1 MNRNNPRPY
10 STLVFYFS
18 ILLTGLLG
26 IAVNSVFAKSG
37 ASFGTTETPGVEA
50 RPVSEGMYAWFW
62 DTDDDSSEETPKP
75 EVVEPSEQ
83 TTAPEVLEKKID
95 ENKEEGGAEELPW
108 WRPDAYQVS
117 DEETAPE
124 EVVPEKKVMEVAP
137 AQPVEIPVMEAK
149 PEAVETPEPTVVPE
163 VAPEEKKMEAAPA
176 QPAEKTKPVM
186 EKKEVVPAQPVESP
200 VIEVKPEAVE
210 PPEPAIVP
218 DVVPEE
224 KKMEAAPTP
233 PVEKTKPVMEKKEKK
248 EAVPE
253 VKVTSTGYFK
263 GAKACE
269 ECHEG
274 EFKIW
279 KKTKHHTSFRTAH
292 REPKDSAKPSPKKIL
307 KNVAGAKRMKRNK
320 TCYLCHFTLQQKDA
334 DAKPVA
340 KSGTSCESCHGASS
354 EWLAIHDNYGGEGIM
369 RMDETPEH
377 KKERIAQSAAK
388 GLIWPSMKYQV
399 VENCMTCHGLAHPDL
414 SGDVL
419 AKMLG
424 AGHPINPDFEAVK
437 YSQGTVRH
445 RYTPDDITNNR
456 EMTEPEKAELFVI
469 GHAAA
474 LVSSREAISKSSE
487 PKYTDAQ
494 NKRAQNAEAVLSLLT
509 DIPEAA
515 ELIASPNRQNALNLV
530 NALAGKDLT
539 GKVGSMLPAK
549 SDYK

>member
-1 MNRNNPRPY
+1 MSRNSVAPNQA
-10 STLVFYFS
+10 LIFYFS
-18 ILLTGLLG
+18 FLLTGILG
-26 IAVNSVFAKSG
+26 IAANPVFAQPFTSQERVQEIPLLER
-37 ASFGTTETPGVEA
+37 T
-50 RPVSEGMYAWFW
+50 YAFFW
-62 DTDDDSSEETPKP
+62 WNNDDEDEKKAVEETPKAVEPPEPMPTP
-75 EVVEPSEQ
+75 EV
-83 TTAPEVLEKKID
+83 PEKEMM
-95 ENKEEGGAEELPW
+95 EMKEEIVPVIPMDKPATE
-108 WRPDAYQVS
+108 AM
-117 DEETAPE
+117 PE
-124 EVVPEKKVMEVAP
+124 MKMQEVVPEIP
-137 AQPVEIPVMEAK
+137 PVAK
-149 PEAVETPEPTVVPE
+149 PEAVETPEQMVAPEVVPE
-163 VAPEEKKMEAAPA
+163 KKMMEVAPTAPA
-176 QPAEKTKPVM
+176 EEPVEKAMPVEETKPAM
-186 EKKEVVPAQPVESP
+186 KMQEVVPEIPPVT
-200 VIEVKPEAVE
+200 KPEAVE
-210 PPEPAIVP
+210 TPEQM
-218 DVVPEE
+218 VVPEVVPE
-224 KKMEAAPTP
+224 KKMMEVAPTA
-233 PVEKTKPVMEKKEKK
+233 PVEETKPAMKMQ

-253 VKVTSTGYFK
+253 VKVTSQGFFK

-279 KKTKHHTSFRTAH
+279 KETKHYTSFRTAH

-307 KNVAGAKRMKRNK
+307 KNVAGEKRMKRNK
-320 TCYLCHFTLQQKDA
+320 TCYLCHFTLEQKDA

-354 EWLAIHDNYGGEGIM
+354 EWLALHDNYGGEGIK

-377 KKERIAQSAAK
+377 KKERIAKSAAK

-399 VENCMTCHGLAHPDL
+399 VENCMSCHGLAHPEL

-437 YSQGTVRH
+437 YSQGSVRH
-445 RYTPDDITNNR
+445 RYTPEDINNNR

-474 LVSSREAISKSSE
+474 LVSAREAMSKSSE

-494 NKRAQNAEAVLSLLT
+494 NKRAKNAEAVLSLLT
-509 DIPEAA
+509 DIPEAQQLM
-515 ELIASPNRQNALNLV
+515 ETPSRSNALKLV